1 VLEGKMVTKLRRQA
15 LKKMRKGL
23 PLTNKELPRKLMQG
37 LSKEEREKNGPAAAY
52 AKLNGAP
59 PAIKRDLN
67 RAKRK
72 IQVFKRKGGTVQF
85 VKELRAIR
93 NRLNKRS
100 RKIRMSAKNQR
111 GKVVRAK
118 ALAIA
123 QKKAKDGKEVTMKEA
138 MKAKRPHRY
147 SVVKMR
153 HVYETQLNVRRMASK
168 NYFKPRVNRTRGNL
182 KLRRSLKPGTVCI
195 MLAGRYKCKRVV
207 LLKQLKKTGLCLVTG
222 PYGVNGVPMRRI
234 CHKYLIATSVRLN
247 MDNVKIPRHIND
259 SYFKAAKEP
268 KKGKKSAEEEIFS
281 TKDKSKKGPT
291 PQRVAD
297 QKSIDRQLIAAIKAR
312 KDKKV
317 LVKYLRSEFGLR
329 GKRFIHNMKF

>member
-1 VLEGKMVTKLRRQA
+1 MVTKLRLKA
-15 LKKMRKGL
+15 VKKMRKGL
-23 PLTNKELPRKLMQG
+23 PLSAKELPKKMVKG
-37 LSKEEREKNGPAAAY
+37 LPKDEIEKHGVAAVV

-67 RAKRK
+67 RAKRR

-85 VKELRAIR
+85 VKEIRAIR
-93 NRLNKRS
+93 NRLSKRS
-100 RKIRMSAKNQR
+100 RKIKMSAKTQR

-118 ALAIA
+118 VLALA
-123 QKKAKDGKEVTMKEA
+123 QKNAKDGKQVTMKEA

-153 HVYETQLNVRRMASK
+153 HVYETQLNMRRMASK
-168 NYFKPRVNRTRGNL
+168 NYFKPVVNRTRGNL

-207 LLKQLKKTGLCLVTG
+207 FLKQLKKTGLCLVTG
-222 PYGVNGVPMRRI
+222 PYAVNGVPMRRI

-247 MDNVKIPRHIND
+247 MDNVKVPKNIND

-268 KKGKKSAEEEIFS
+268 KKGKKSTEDEIFS

-297 QKSIDRQLIAAIKAR
+297 QKSIDRQLIAAIKTR
-312 KDKKV
+312 KDKKI